1 MYGGRQVT
9 EVEFH
14 SYIQSQIG
22 KPFKWGENDCNTFIL
37 KMVDYFYGTDYAID
51 IVGQYDSKK
60 SALRFAK
67 RIGNLRDYL
76 PLKRIPRNHAQ
87 TGDLI
92 LVKDK
97 VFDMAHV
104 CMGSKMVSVD
114 ETMGVIQLPMVDGDI
129 YRWRLWHQ

>member
-1 MYGGRQVT
+1 MN
-9 EVEFH
+9 EIAFH
-14 SYIQSQIG
+14 NYIQSQIG
-22 KPFKWGENDCNTFIL
+22 KPFKWGYNDCNTFIL
-37 KMVDYFYGTDYAID
+37 KMVDNFYGTDYAVD
-51 IVGQYDSKK
+51 IVGQYDSKS

-67 RIGNLRDYL
+67 RIGTLRDYL
-76 PLKRIPRNHAQ
+76 PLKKIPRKHAQ

-114 ETMGVIQLPMVDGDI
+114 ETMGVVQMPIVDGDI
-129 YRWRLWHQ
+129 YRWRLWRQ